1 MSKPKKDYQ
10 TNGYADEDFRN
21 VLDEIEGYVDEQ
33 ASIRAKAAGE
43 CGGIA
48 KKIKNAKATAKALGI
63 PLAVLGASLKARK
76 LERQLQAIA
85 DDIPEDLIEVWVDA
99 AGQFAW
105 LPPDEE
111 EPKASPA
118 KKAAKR
124 VKTKADENSDR
135 EQEEGAEVLNGL
147 AGQTEAVH

>member
-1 MSKPKKDYQ
+1 MSKPKKDCQ

-33 ASIRAKAAGE
+33 ASIRAEAAGR
-43 CGGIA
+43 CGGLA

-105 LPPDEE
+105 LPPDED

-124 VKTKADENSDR
+124 AKSAADANA
-135 EQEEGAEVLNGL
+135 EQEQIDGAAVIDGL